1 MGEQQADTEQ
11 ETVLA
16 TFWQKARQEQAKG
29 NDIQARAWLEGIV
42 ELDDSSVDAWL
53 ELARMIP
60 DPRERM
66 QCFAKVLQ
74 LSPGHEEARA
84 GLRRARRQL

>member
-1 MGEQQADTEQ
+1 MGERRADSER

-16 TFWQKARQEQAKG
+16 TFWQKAQQEEAKG
-29 NDIQARAWLEGIV
+29 NDTQARAWLEGIV
-42 ELDDSSVDAWL
+42 ELDDSNIDAWL
-53 ELARMIP
+53 ALARLIP

-74 LSPGHEEARA
+74 LSPGHEGARA
-84 GLRRARRQL
+84 GLRHARRQL